1 MRSLTPEKLFRI
13 TVQPRGFTSSQDRL
27 PLYTRAP
34 DLHAKCDGE
43 AMTSFTDARAR
54 SLAFRDMR
62 RLVAVL
68 QKMKIFPVAGIIK
81 G

>member
-1 MRSLTPEKLFRI
+1 MRE
-13 TVQPRGFTSSQDRL
+13 
-27 PLYTRAP
+27 
-34 DLHAKCDGE
+34 
-43 AMTSFTDARAR
+43 R

-81 G
+81 R